1 MTTATTFPNAPDVS
15 ADDYLIVGL
24 STCYIKEDGEVKELT
39 IAEPI
44 PSAYLEAIFK
54 GVPTSYKSV
63 HATTLGA
70 VVRAGQ
76 PQMIEAAAPEAQFCQ
91 DFVTRAFS
99 ATRTYLSR
107 PTAQELVPAGQS
119 RTDLNYSTERKRV
132 LNAENIVR
140 TEDNVKQHSHTHKV
154 L

>member
-1 MTTATTFPNAPDVS
+1 MTTATTFPTAPDAS
-15 ADDYLIVGL
+15 ANDYLIVGFA
-24 STCYIKEDGEVKELT
+24 TCYTKEDGEVKEVT
-39 IAEPI
+39 IIEPV

-54 GVPTSYKSV
+54 NVPTSYKSL

-70 VVRAGQ
+70 VVNQDQ
-76 PQMIEAAAPEAQFCQ
+76 PQMLEGAEPQTQFCE

-99 ATRTYLSR
+99 ASRTYRSR
-107 PTAQELVPAGQS
+107 PTAKEFIPVGQT
-119 RTDLNYSTERKRV
+119 RTDINYSTERKRV

>member
-1 MTTATTFPNAPDVS
+1 MTTATTFPNAPDIS
-15 ADDYLIVGL
+15 TDDYLIVGL

-70 VVRAGQ
+70 VVQAGR
-76 PQMIEAAAPEAQFCQ
+76 PQMIKAAAPDVQFCQ

-99 ATRTYLSR
+99 ATRTYRSR
-107 PTAQELVPAGQS
+107 PTAQEFIPVGQS
-119 RTDLNYSTERKRV
+119 RTDINYSTERKRV
-132 LNAENIVR
+132 LNAENVVR

>member
-15 ADDYLIVGL
+15 ADDYLIVGFA
-24 STCYIKEDGEVKELT
+24 TCYTKEDGEVQELT

-70 VVRAGQ
+70 VVNQDR
-76 PQMIEAAAPEAQFCQ
+76 PQMIEGAEPEAQFCE

-99 ATRTYLSR
+99 ASRTYRSR
-107 PTAQELVPAGQS
+107 PTAKELVPAGQTRS
-119 RTDLNYSTERKRV
+119 DLNYSTERKRV
-132 LNAENIVR
+132 LNADNIVR